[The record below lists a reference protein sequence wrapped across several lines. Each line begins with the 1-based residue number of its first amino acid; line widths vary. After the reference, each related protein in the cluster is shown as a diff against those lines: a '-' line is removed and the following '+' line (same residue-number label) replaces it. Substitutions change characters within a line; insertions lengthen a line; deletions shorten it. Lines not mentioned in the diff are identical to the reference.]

1 MKYKTMISKNLKMVL
16 QNKKSNEELKIKE
29 MLLKTKNDKNIISS
43 FVYFSLIKGFFNKKR
58 GMTNSAI

>member
-1 MKYKTMISKNLKMVL
+1 MKYKTIISKNLKMVL

-43 FVYFSLIKGFFNKKR
+43 FVYFSLIKGLFNKKR